1 MNEKRTDI
9 PDEQFQ
15 KWNAYER
22 AEINDVF
29 DPLFKG
35 LNYLFVA
42 HGAGLFGA
50 ITLIKDGKGAP
61 FLQGIALFFHLFSFG
76 LIFAILS
83 FVFLVIGRLKFFIQ
97 KPVLNVLFSFK
108 SRSIVYIGTVCSL
121 ISTITLILVLFL
133 VSVKVAS
140 LQ

>member
-15 KWNAYER
+15 KWLAYER
-22 AEINDVF
+22 ADINDFF

-50 ITLIKDGKGAP
+50 ITLIKDGKEAP
-61 FLQGIALFFHLFSFG
+61 YLQGIAIFFHLFSFG
-76 LIFAILS
+76 LIFAMISFMLLIGARLGLFVRAAGKYEKSTPHVMMKTKPATTAFIGFRIRFYILCNIDTS
-83 FVFLVIGRLKFFIQ
+83 VI
-97 KPVLNVLFSFK
+97 
-108 SRSIVYIGTVCSL
+108 
-121 ISTITLILVLFL
+121 
-133 VSVKVAS
+133 
-140 LQ
+140 